1 MALPMKRLMIS
12 AVVGVTL
19 AVTVTTMLKS
29 GTHGRPLG
37 SASTVSST
45 AQHGTSAVNK
55 LLLEE
60 FEDMSLVYS
69 RPSQKR

>member
-1 MALPMKRLMIS
+1 MKRLMIS
-12 AVVGVTL
+12 AVAGVTL
-19 AVTVTTMLKS
+19 AVAATTMLKS

-45 AQHGTSAVNK
+45 AQQGAPAVNK
-55 LLLEE
+55 LRLEE

>member
-1 MALPMKRLMIS
+1 MELPMKRLMIS
-12 AVVGVTL
+12 AVAGVTL
-19 AVTVTTMLKS
+19 AVAATTMLKS

-45 AQHGTSAVNK
+45 AQQGAPAVNK
-55 LLLEE
+55 LRLEE